1 MALYR
6 SDTAVQALR
15 TRCKSL
21 SVQDRQILILANGR
35 HSMDSLLDMVG
46 EAARPAI
53 VQLQQRGFLQQKFA
67 SAAET
72 IEAAQ
77 AQSAQNA
84 LSSQKARGAAPT
96 SFLPSSFLPSTLHS
110 QLHSQQHSQPPAQSV
125 SRPAS
130 QPAPQSSAVNSSN
143 KASYSDSK
151 RSRAAAK
158 MYMLDML
165 GMIRSPESAGLRVQL
180 QTAQDD
186 LELAQA
192 LGNGLLFMRSQ
203 GSGSYAVKAAQQLQ
217 AITPK
222 EILAALETKLFA
234 K

>member
-110 QLHSQQHSQPPAQSV
+110 QLHSQPPAQSV

-151 RSRAAAK
+151 RSRAVAK

-186 LELAQA
+186 LELAHA
-192 LGNGLLFMRSQ
+192 LRDSLLFMRSQ
-203 GSGSYAVKAAQQLQ
+203 GSGGYAVKAAQQLQ